1 MNRFPAMLLI
11 LLAALAAA
19 CASTGTGGAQEEENT
34 STVYV
39 NVENNASAD
48 VDVSL
53 TRGGQTLRIGRVQVG
68 DQRRFRVPS
77 AFLTASPHSFMVEV
91 IARDGTGSYPPP
103 SLVVHEGQ
111 AVYIEASR
119 SLSTS
124 RYTVR

>member
-1 MNRFPAMLLI
+1 MNRFPAILPI
-11 LLAALAAA
+11 LLAALVAA
-19 CASTGTGGAQEEENT
+19 CASAAGGGQEEENT

-39 NVENNASAD
+39 NVENSASAD

-77 AFLTASPHSFMVEV
+77 AFLVAPPYSFLVEV
-91 IARDGTGSYPPP
+91 IARDGTGRYTTP

-111 AVYIEASR
+111 TVYIEASR
-119 SLSTS
+119 TLSTS